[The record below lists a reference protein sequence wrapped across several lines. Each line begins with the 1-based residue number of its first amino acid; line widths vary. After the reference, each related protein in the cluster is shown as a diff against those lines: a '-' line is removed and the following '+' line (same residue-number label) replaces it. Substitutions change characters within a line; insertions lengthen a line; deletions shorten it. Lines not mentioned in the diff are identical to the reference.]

1 MCNQEEGREKRD
13 NYVPEVSALNVE
25 KVEVDAVT
33 MAMLQSSKLFS
44 GDLSGIVSYHE
55 EPKKSKS
62 APKKTTK

>member
-33 MAMLQSSKLFS
+33 MAM
-44 GDLSGIVSYHE
+44 IRNY
-55 EPKKSKS
+55 KSERE
-62 APKKTTK
+62 TM